1 MQSSSNEWAQDMFM
15 PELGFDDDDDDEPA
29 INTGEAASG
38 QVVVIA
44 GDKSRGPK
52 VLPKLGSVGKPI
64 RRRSRA
70 SRKSPATLLNANASN
85 FRALVQQFTGCH
97 SPLSP
102 FGMTT
107 TTNYKGP
114 INLNFAQHKS
124 CNLGRRWSI
133 NHAASADA
141 DEQVVD
147 QQRFFSFTTNNIN
160 NIDAVTTTT
169 TTTSGELLHHV
180 STVDNYELPTPD
192 HHPLT
197 LDDFDL
203 ENLSLQQL
211 MSGGPADYPALPAP
225 GTRNDPVFWGYN

>member
-1 MQSSSNEWAQDMFM
+1 MQSSSNDWAQDMFM
-15 PELGFDDDDDDEPA
+15 PELGFDDDDDEPFPA
-29 INTGEAASG
+29 AIINTGEAAS
-38 QVVVIA
+38 QVVIG
-44 GDKSRGPK
+44 GDKSLGPK
-52 VLPKLGSVGKPI
+52 VLPKLGSVVGKPMI

-97 SPLSP
+97 SSSSTSSPLSP
-102 FGMTT
+102 FGMT

-114 INLNFAQHKS
+114 INLNFSQNKS
-124 CNLGRRWSI
+124 CNLGRWSVA
-133 NHAASADA
+133 AASSD
-141 DEQVVD
+141 QQVD
-147 QQRFFSFTTNNIN
+147 QQSFFSFTTTNNI
-160 NIDAVTTTT
+160 NIDAVTTTTTTT

-180 STVDNYELPTPD
+180 STVDNYD

-203 ENLSLQQL
+203 ENLSLHQL
-211 MSGGPADYPALPAP
+211 SGPADYSALPAP

>member
-1 MQSSSNEWAQDMFM
+1 MQSSSNEWAQDTFM
-15 PELGFDDDDDDEPA
+15 PELGFDDDD
-29 INTGEAASG
+29 INTGEAAS

-52 VLPKLGSVGKPI
+52 VLPIGKPI

-70 SRKSPATLLNANASN
+70 SKKSPATLLNANASN

-97 SPLSP
+97 SSSSSPLSP
-102 FGMTT
+102 FGIMTT

-124 CNLGRRWSI
+124 CNLGRWSV
-133 NHAASADA
+133 AAAA
-141 DEQVVD
+141 DEQQVD
-147 QQRFFSFTTNNIN
+147 QQSFFSFTTNNVN
-160 NIDAVTTTT
+160 MADVVTTSTT
-169 TTTSGELLHHV
+169 TDHDHDRDNELLHHV
-180 STVDNYELPTPD
+180 SAVNNYELPARPPDHD

-203 ENLSLQQL
+203 QQL
-211 MSGGPADYPALPAP
+211 MSGPADYSALPAA
-225 GTRNDPVFWGYN
+225 GTTNEPVFWGYN